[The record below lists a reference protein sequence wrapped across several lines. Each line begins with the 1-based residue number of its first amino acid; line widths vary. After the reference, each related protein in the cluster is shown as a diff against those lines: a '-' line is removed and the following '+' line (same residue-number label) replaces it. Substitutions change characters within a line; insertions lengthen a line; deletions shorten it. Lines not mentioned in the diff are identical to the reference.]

1 MKTMDDLEE
10 VFLATGSFAAYYRE
24 PEMCTLDYIISRP
37 FGFETYLEI
46 KKVYNEVVNDNMSN
60 FIDGLKRCDIFKN
73 VNKESLAKIAYLYE
87 EDALKDV
94 NDYGVKQTWKKG
106 REINIDFVFFEITAF
121 GLFGIWDIED
131 LGDEDGDMISRLDS
145 MMTVEVK
152 HEIPYIRWA
161 K

>member
-1 MKTMDDLEE
+1 M
-10 VFLATGSFAAYYRE
+10 
-24 PEMCTLDYIISRP
+24 
-37 FGFETYLEI
+37 
-46 KKVYNEVVNDNMSN
+46 
-60 FIDGLKRCDIFKN
+60 KRCDIFKN

-106 REINIDFVFFEITAF
+106 GEINIDFVFFEITAF
-121 GLFGIWDIED
+121 GLFGIWDIEK

-152 HEIPYIRWA
+152 HGIPYIRWA